1 MSENKITEDEM
12 TRKINT
18 NENVGYEEKP
28 LDDDFVLNGNKTENV
43 EKTVDYK
50 SIVKRKLFS
59 RFFIRIFDL
68 VVSGIAILLL
78 LIPFAFIS
86 FLIVCDS
93 KGGALFKQ
101 VRVGKNG
108 KEFKILKFRT
118 MVTNAE
124 AKGLQI
130 STSGDSRI
138 TKVGKILRKTKIDEL
153 PQLFNVLAGQMSFV
167 GPRPEVPKYVNMY
180 NDEQKNVLLVRPGIT
195 DEASIVFRNENS
207 ILENAEDTEAAYVNE
222 IMPAKLKLNLE
233 YVKKMGFFYN
243 IKIIFKTIFAVLK
256 K

>member
-1 MSENKITEDEM
+1 
-12 TRKINT
+12 
-18 NENVGYEEKP
+18 
-28 LDDDFVLNGNKTENV
+28 
-43 EKTVDYK
+43 
-50 SIVKRKLFS
+50 
-59 RFFIRIFDL
+59 
-68 VVSGIAILLL
+68 
-78 LIPFAFIS
+78 
-86 FLIVCDS
+86 
-93 KGGALFKQ
+93 
-101 VRVGKNG
+101 
-108 KEFKILKFRT
+108 
-118 MVTNAE
+118 
-124 AKGLQI
+124 
-130 STSGDSRI
+130 
-138 TKVGKILRKTKIDEL
+138 
-153 PQLFNVLAGQMSFV
+153 MSFV

>member
-101 VRVGKNG
+101 VRVGKT
-108 KEFKILKFRT
+108 ERSLKF
-118 MVTNAE
+118 
-124 AKGLQI
+124 
-130 STSGDSRI
+130 
-138 TKVGKILRKTKIDEL
+138 
-153 PQLFNVLAGQMSFV
+153 
-167 GPRPEVPKYVNMY
+167 
-180 NDEQKNVLLVRPGIT
+180 
-195 DEASIVFRNENS
+195 
-207 ILENAEDTEAAYVNE
+207 
-222 IMPAKLKLNLE
+222 
-233 YVKKMGFFYN
+233 
-243 IKIIFKTIFAVLK
+243 
-256 K
+256 